1 MKYKTLSKH
10 QLLRLLKEYQ
20 VCPLLDHNKLTTL
33 SEELGLTK
41 ESIARWYNHQKWKR
55 KKHHRK

>member
-1 MKYKTLSKH
+1 MKYKTLSIH

-20 VCPLLDHNKLTTL
+20 VRPFLDHNKLTIL

-41 ESIARWYNHQKWKR
+41 ESITRWYNHQKWKC